1 MKLRIVPAR
10 TGLTWVKLGI
20 STFFKQPL
28 ALGGLFFMFMALVSI
43 ASIIPVI
50 GSVIALV
57 ILPGATLGLMVAT
70 QEAVRG
76 NFPMPSVLATAF
88 RAGQARM
95 RSMLVL
101 GAMYAAG
108 FLLVMGITTL
118 FDGGQFA
125 TMYLLGGRLSKEVL
139 QQADFQT
146 AASVGMVLYLPLSL
160 LFWHAP
166 ALVHWHGVPPA
177 KAVFFSMVACLRNFG
192 AFTVYGLAWSV
203 VFLLSAMTLISALAL
218 VGLVSAAQLIMV
230 PLALTM
236 ASMLFTSI
244 YFTFCDSFDLAEPTD
259 PAAPPTNDAEG
270 PPLA

>member
-1 MKLRIVPAR
+1 MKLQIVPAR
-10 TGLTWVKLGI
+10 TGVTWVKLGI

-28 ALGGLFFMFMALVSI
+28 ALGGLFFMFMAVVSV

-50 GSVIALV
+50 GSVLALAV
-57 ILPGATLGLMVAT
+57 LPAATLGLMVAT
-70 QEAVRG
+70 LQAKNG
-76 NFPMPSVLATAF
+76 KFPMPSVLATAF

-108 FLLVMGITTL
+108 FLLVMGITAL

-125 TMYLLGGRLSKEVL
+125 TMYLLGGKLSKEVIDR
-139 QQADFQT
+139 ADFQT
-146 AASVGMVLYLPLSL
+146 AAWVGMLLYIPLSL

-177 KAVFFSMVACLRNFG
+177 KALFFSLVACLRNLG
-192 AFTVYGLAWSV
+192 AYAVYGLLWMA
-203 VFLLSAMTLISALAL
+203 VFALAGMVAVSL
-218 VGLVSAAQLIMV
+218 MAVLGVGEAAGVVMV

-236 ASMLFTSI
+236 AAMFFSSI
-244 YFTFCDSFDLAEPTD
+244 YFTFRDSFVHDEPTD
-259 PAAPPTNDAEG
+259 SSAAPAA
-270 PPLA
+270 